1 MSIANE
7 LEREMLELINQE
19 RRAAGLSD
27 LQLEQRLNE
36 SSEDHSQWMLA
47 QDIFSHTGAG
57 GSSSNARMVA
67 ASFDFSGSWRS
78 GENIGMQSIRGAAGY
93 SDDVED
99 IHDRLMNSAG
109 HRANILNT
117 NYDYIGIGIEIGDY
131 KGYTVVMITQNFAST
146 GGQVVLDNGS
156 ALSIPLPFTGTGAND
171 VLRGTHSDDV
181 ISGMAGNDV
190 LIAAGGA
197 DTLQGGDGNDVLR
210 GGQGADLLDGGQGYD
225 NADYRT
231 AATGVSIDLAVPS
244 SNTGEARGD
253 IYLSIEGAIGSR
265 HDDYIRGDASSNR
278 INGWAGNDRIE
289 GRAGNDTILGAGGND
304 TIEGGQ
310 GDDMLFGGNGAD
322 RIEGNAG
329 RDRLFGNGGSDT
341 FVFAPGMGVDVVVD
355 FENNIDVLDFQ
366 AFNFNNTSQLT
377 ARAEARA
384 ADLFFNLGDGDALL
398 IKNATLAQVADDFLI

>member
-156 ALSIPLPFTGTGAND
+156 NALPASTA
-171 VLRGTHSDDV
+171 
-181 ISGMAGNDV
+181 ISGTSGDDLLKGTNDADGILGLNGDDILVGHGGTDTLEGGNGNDR
-190 LIAAGGA
+190 
-197 DTLQGGDGNDVLR
+197 LR
-210 GGQGADLLDGGQGYD
+210 GGEGADRLDGGAGSD
-225 NADYRT
+225 IADYK
-231 AATGVSIDLAVPS
+231 AAAAGVHIDIATPI

-253 IYLSIEGAIGSR
+253 TYISIENFIGSR
-265 HDDYIRGDASSNR
+265 YNDDLRGNGSSEL
-278 INGWAGNDRIE
+278 IQGWHGDDLLQ
-289 GRAGNDTILGAGGND
+289 GRGGDDTLFGGSGND
-304 TIEGGQ
+304 TIEGQ
-310 GDDMLFGGNGAD
+310 GGT
-322 RIEGNAG
+322 
-329 RDRLFGNGGSDT
+329 DRLFGNGGSDT
-341 FVFAPGMGVDVVVD
+341 FVFAPGMDRDTVVD
-355 FENNIDVLDFQ
+355 FQNNIDVLDFQ
-366 AFNFNNTSQLT
+366 AFSFDNMSQVHSLVET
-377 ARAEARA
+377 VSGGV
-384 ADLFFNLGDGDALL
+384 FFNFGNDDTLL
-398 IKNATLAQVADDFLI
+398 IKNATLAQIYDDFLI